1 MEAFVVHRSPR
12 SPADSEIISR
22 AATKAVHA
30 AAKWTEK
37 ENVTRRRGT
46 RGERRRIGSHK
57 GAGALRPFRALMIG
71 VEGKQNGVSADA
83 GYPANVVGIVA
94 GQLRGM
100 VELKA

>member
-1 MEAFVVHRSPR
+1 
-12 SPADSEIISR
+12 
-22 AATKAVHA
+22 
-30 AAKWTEK
+30 
-37 ENVTRRRGT
+37 
-46 RGERRRIGSHK
+46 
-57 GAGALRPFRALMIG
+57 MIG